1 MNKNQAN
8 TNGCGLSQVL
18 LLTCGGSLFNFIP
31 VLAVAFFLIIR
42 QWISA
47 VYTLA
52 RIHDPTPEEQASMAQ
67 GLDQANSPS
76 SLSKVDLSCPV
87 VPKTA
92 VDLELEANIVHT
104 WDVAPADLDKND
116 IVDTK

>member
-1 MNKNQAN
+1 
-8 TNGCGLSQVL
+8 
-18 LLTCGGSLFNFIP
+18 
-31 VLAVAFFLIIR
+31 
-42 QWISA
+42 
-47 VYTLA
+47 
-52 RIHDPTPEEQASMAQ
+52 MAQ

-116 IVDTK
+116 IAAGRGAGPPSCPVAARAICPVSRKVGRLGGRRAGGLQCGGAVTFWSRHHA